1 MARSDA
7 ALDGLPTF
15 QSYSFYDLFYS
26 QQQVLEGV
34 KPQLSPDTFRDRIV
48 VVGVAGEGLR
58 DVFVTPFAEERMAGA
73 EVHANTIDAWQSGRM
88 MW

>member
-1 MARSDA
+1 MGRRH
-7 ALDGLPTF
+7 LQL
-15 QSYSFYDLFYS
+15 YSFYDPFYS

-34 KPQLSPDTFRDRIV
+34 KPQLSPDTFRDRI

-73 EVHANTIDAWQSGRM
+73 EVHANTIDAWQSGSM
-88 MW
+88 MR